1 METFIG
7 QICIFSFNFAPQD
20 WAFCDGR
27 LLQVSQN
34 QALYSL
40 LGITYGGTANQ
51 SFALP
56 DLRGRLPIG
65 MGAGPGLTA
74 RNLGVKAGQESTVL
88 TTNQVANHSHSMSLN
103 GVTATT
109 TVKVATEGGNA
120 GVPASSHYLATGKA
134 ALTTLSNYFNG
145 TPAAPV
151 TLGGVSTQVTIAG
164 GGATTGTTGAGQP
177 VPLLNPVL
185 AINFCI
191 ALVGIYPTR
200 P

>member
-1 METFIG
+1 MADPFVGEIR
-7 QICIFSFNFAPQD
+7 IFGFNFAPQD
-20 WAFCDGR
+20 WAFCDGH

-51 SFALP
+51 NFALP

-74 RNLGVKAGQESTVL
+74 RNWGTKAGQESVVL
-88 TTNQVANHSHSMSLN
+88 NALQLASHSHSINFS
-103 GVTATT
+103 GVTTTT
-109 TVKVATEGGNA
+109 TVKAATESGNIAAPIA
-120 GVPASSHYLATGKA
+120 GSYLATGKVGPSTA
-134 ALTTLSNYFNG
+134 NNYFNG

-151 TLGGVSTQVTIAG
+151 ALGGVSTQINVSGAATGSTG
-164 GGATTGTTGAGQP
+164 GNQP

-185 AINFCI
+185 ALNFCI
-191 ALVGIYPTR
+191 ALMGFYPTR